1 MKYRIVRE
9 WYTFRRLGW
18 EVLIYRVVSSTK
30 LENEVRVVFQLI
42 ENFIELQLNED

>member
-9 WYTFRRLGW
+9 WYTFRRLGS
-18 EVLIYRVVSSTK
+18 LIIYRVVSSTK

-42 ENFIELQLNED
+42 ENFIEFIAVE